1 MHRNGDHTEGYQ
13 WGRGRMG
20 EKVKR
25 IRSINSNYKID
36 RGRFRIVLEGKK
48 VLWEMEKPKN
58 L

>member
-25 IRSINSNYKID
+25 IRSIHSNYKID
-36 RGRFRIVLEGKK
+36 RGRFRIVLEGK
-48 VLWEMEKPKN
+48 
-58 L
+58 